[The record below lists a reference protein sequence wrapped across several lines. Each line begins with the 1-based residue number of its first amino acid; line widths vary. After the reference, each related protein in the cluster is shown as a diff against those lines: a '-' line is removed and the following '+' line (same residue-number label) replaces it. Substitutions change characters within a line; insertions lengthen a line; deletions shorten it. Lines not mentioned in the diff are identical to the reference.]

1 MLSRALSSWG
11 RLLGL
16 GRAPAAEEEDRR
28 AWGRLD
34 CAVETSCAA
43 ARPGASERLRVTVRN
58 VSPGGIC
65 LAADAAFCPGQLLR
79 VAVPHAEHEAASE
92 VLACVV
98 RCDATGDG

>member
-1 MLSRALSSWG
+1 MLSRALSSCG

-16 GRAPAAEEEDRR
+16 GRAPAAEEDRR

-34 CAVETSCAA
+34 CALQTSCAA
-43 ARPGASERLRVTVRN
+43 ARSEGAERHSVTVKN
-58 VSPGGIC
+58 VSAGGIC
-65 LAADAAFCPGQLLR
+65 LAAGAEFCPGQLLR

-98 RCDATGDG
+98 RCD